1 MLALVALCAVA
12 GGAAGTF
19 TLAGPGAFD
28 EADVAFPGMHGQ
40 SVLRRQLLGVGPQLV
55 AHVRFLQ
62 RGRRHCRPV
71 ASVWGPWRPAT
82 GSCPPT
88 LKLISDRVVSTA
100 TWL

>member
-1 MLALVALCAVA
+1 MLVFVALCAVA

-71 ASVWGPWRPAT
+71 VCLASVAA
-82 GSCPPT
+82 
-88 LKLISDRVVSTA
+88 SDRLLSTNTEA
-100 TWL
+100 YQ